1 MGNFCEYGC
10 LNIFVGISSFSTL
23 HITVNTTL
31 KYYHYQP
38 LNKKLNVMGRVSN
51 FSWKNLLGYE
61 VVSSIVPWAT
71 ILF

>member
-1 MGNFCEYGC
+1 MGNFCEYDC

-38 LNKKLNVMGRVSN
+38 LNKKLNMMGRVSN
-51 FSWKNLLGYE
+51 FFLKNLLDYE

>member
-1 MGNFCEYGC
+1 MILFGV
-10 LNIFVGISSFSTL
+10 LLTLFSKSGL
-23 HITVNTTL
+23 YITVNTTL

-38 LNKKLNVMGRVSN
+38 LNKKLNVMGRVPN